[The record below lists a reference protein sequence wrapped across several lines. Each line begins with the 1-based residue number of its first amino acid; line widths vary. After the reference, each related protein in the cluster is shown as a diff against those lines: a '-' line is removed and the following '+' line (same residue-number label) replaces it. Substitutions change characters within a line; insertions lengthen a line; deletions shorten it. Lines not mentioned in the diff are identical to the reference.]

1 MSYRRKAGPWSLPPC
16 RGASTPCRPRR
27 ARRSCARSW
36 ARGRAG
42 AGSGCRLGWCAGS
55 RTSAR
60 PRHLLLDG
68 GRLTPP
74 ADADPATVVG
84 PSRAGAGGTAV
95 TEDAPVLSIDEV
107 REEVA
112 PEVTGKIADTL
123 DVAAERTAPEGSPR
137 SGHPRVRAMMIA
149 AGVAAGGLLA
159 MKALRAVRSA
169 KHDREDA
176 GWDEYDPS

>member
-1 MSYRRKAGPWSLPPC
+1 
-16 RGASTPCRPRR
+16 
-27 ARRSCARSW
+27 
-36 ARGRAG
+36 
-42 AGSGCRLGWCAGS
+42 
-55 RTSAR
+55 
-60 PRHLLLDG
+60 
-68 GRLTPP
+68 
-74 ADADPATVVG
+74 
-84 PSRAGAGGTAV
+84 V
-95 TEDAPVLSIDEV
+95 TEDAPVLLIDEV

-176 GWDEYDPS
+176 GWDEYDPSKFPADLPDERAGVDPAQAKLDDSVAAAKEAVTDLTDRHRSAPH